1 MSLITIVIRL
11 KFFRNKFNEVIQTS
25 PATRKR
31 LLDIEAFE
39 QRHPRR
45 FFHFLGPARRSNQG
59 NQQTEA
65 HGDKDESDGSRGL
78 PGTPPP
84 TQHGTVGRGSGRRR
98 LDRLR
103 PNMIQKVD
111 NHINIQEAINRLAA
125 EKQRQDAGEREQGLE
140 PNAMSTSSAT
150 VAETSN
156 YTTTPKAEDEK
167 PYASSVQSNEQ

>member
-11 KFFRNKFNEVIQTS
+11 KFFRNKFKEVIQTS

-39 QRHPRR
+39 QRHPRS
-45 FFHFLGPARRSNQG
+45 FFHFLGPARKANQTD
-59 NQQTEA
+59 QQVQA
-65 HGDKDESDGSRGL
+65 DGDKDESDGCRGL

-84 TQHGTVGRGSGRRR
+84 TQHGTMGRGSGRHR

-111 NHINIQEAINRLAA
+111 NHINIQEAIERLAA
-125 EKQRQDAGEREQGLE
+125 EKQRQETDDADRELD
-140 PNAMSTSSAT
+140 PNGMSNSSAT
-150 VAETSN
+150 VAESSN
-156 YTTTPKAEDEK
+156 NASTLKGHDKK